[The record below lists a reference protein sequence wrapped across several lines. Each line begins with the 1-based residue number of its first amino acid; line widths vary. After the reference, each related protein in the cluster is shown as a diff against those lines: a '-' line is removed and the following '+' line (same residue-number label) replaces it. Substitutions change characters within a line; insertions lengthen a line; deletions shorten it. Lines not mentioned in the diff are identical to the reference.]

1 MLEAQN
7 QEILPKMSQLT
18 SALEKL
24 SNAIDKLETALD
36 TRVATVEK
44 NQRDLFSQLETER
57 DGNKSVK
64 KELDEIILQL
74 EKTLTSNAA

>member
-1 MLEAQN
+1 
-7 QEILPKMSQLT
+7 MSQLT

-24 SNAIDKLETALD
+24 SVAIDKLETAIDSRGTTTD
-36 TRVATVEK
+36 T
-44 NQRDLFSQLETER
+44 NQQDLFSQLEIER
-57 DGNKSVK
+57 DGNKAVK

>member
-1 MLEAQN
+1 
-7 QEILPKMSQLT
+7 MSQLT

-24 SNAIDKLETALD
+24 NSAIEKLEKAMDKKLTGL
-36 TRVATVEK
+36 EK

-57 DGNKSVK
+57 DSNKAVK
-64 KELDEIILQL
+64 KELDDIIVQL

>member
-1 MLEAQN
+1 
-7 QEILPKMSQLT
+7 MSQLT

-24 SNAIDKLETALD
+24 NSAIEKLEKAMD
-36 TRVATVEK
+36 TRVGTMEK

-57 DGNKSVK
+57 DGNKAVK
-64 KELDEIILQL
+64 KELDDIIVQL